1 MKNIAFIGFMGSGKS
16 TISKE
21 LANKLNTTLIDVD
34 DYIVEKNQMKITD
47 MFDKYGEDYFRD
59 KETEAIR
66 DISKESGI
74 IISCG
79 GGSVLRDENVKL
91 LKENGTIVLL
101 KATPETI
108 YERVKDSTSRPILN
122 GNMNVEFIAGL
133 MEKRRERYESVTD
146 VEIITDNKS
155 VDEIIDEIMQK
166 VVEK

>member
-66 DISKESGI
+66 DISKECGI

-79 GGSVLRDENVKL
+79 GGAVL
-91 LKENGTIVLL
+91 
-101 KATPETI
+101 
-108 YERVKDSTSRPILN
+108 
-122 GNMNVEFIAGL
+122 
-133 MEKRRERYESVTD
+133 
-146 VEIITDNKS
+146 
-155 VDEIIDEIMQK
+155 
-166 VVEK
+166 

>member
-21 LANKLNTTLIDVD
+21 LANMLNTTLIDVD

>member
-66 DISKESGI
+66 DISKDSGI

>member
-21 LANKLNTTLIDVD
+21 VANKLNTTLIDVD

>member
-79 GGSVLRDENVKL
+79 RGSVLRDENVKL